1 MKSKTVCFTGHRI
14 IPENERE
21 TILKKLEDTLVDLA
35 EMGYEN
41 FIAGGALGFD
51 TLAEEK
57 IIKLKNKYPK
67 IRLVLALPCMEQTKR
82 WTQSEKIKYEEI
94 KRQADEIVYT
104 SENYSRGC
112 MFKRNRYMVDR
123 SGVCVCYLTKESGG
137 TAYTVKYA
145 KSQDLIIISL

>member
-21 TILKKLEDTLVDLA
+21 RILKKLEDTLVDLA

>member
-145 KSQDLIIISL
+145 KSQYLIIISL

>member
-112 MFKRNRYMVDR
+112 MFKKNRYMVDR

>member
-57 IIKLKNKYPK
+57 IIKIKNKYPK

>member
-1 MKSKTVCFTGHRI
+1 
-14 IPENERE
+14 
-21 TILKKLEDTLVDLA
+21 
-35 EMGYEN
+35 
-41 FIAGGALGFD
+41 
-51 TLAEEK
+51 
-57 IIKLKNKYPK
+57 
-67 IRLVLALPCMEQTKR
+67 MEQTKR

-145 KSQDLIIISL
+145 KSQYLIIISL